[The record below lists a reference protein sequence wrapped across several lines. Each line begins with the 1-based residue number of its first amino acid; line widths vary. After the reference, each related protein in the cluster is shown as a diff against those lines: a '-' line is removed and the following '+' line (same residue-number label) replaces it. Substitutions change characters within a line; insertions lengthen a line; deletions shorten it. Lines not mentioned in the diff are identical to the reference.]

1 MPATIRPLEETLSQ
15 PVPRRAM
22 KPVAARWRDG
32 GDHSGVAYPETE
44 TMKAAVVAPL
54 DGNLLSLLAHE
65 ANHVYIRNG
74 LGRPGTSFINEGLAS
89 ALVSERLG
97 AFGPSVYHQWVRA
110 RLNQIPSIADLADDD
125 RWGQHPSST
134 AYTVSASFLAYLSGT
149 FGPAPLRQIYEGR
162 PALLWGVVNLLAQ
175 RLRNTD
181 SALADSVFLDVTG
194 RTAKRLLELAGDADE
209 FALPITQEELAGMV
223 GASRERVN
231 KAIASFVRLRWIE
244 QQDRRYRITN
254 REELERRAR

>member
-1 MPATIRPLEETLSQ
+1 MVDIELLQNVELLAELTDEEMAQ
-15 PVPRRAM
+15 
-22 KPVAARWRDG
+22 VAASAETSRYLRGDVVFTEGADPDRLCVVVSGRIAIAKRSIDG
-32 GDHSGVAYPETE
+32 RESMVALMERGDVFGEMGLFDGQGRSAEARALEPSELIEVHY
-44 TMKAAVVAPL
+44 APL
-54 DGNLLSLLAHE
+54 K
-65 ANHVYIRNG
+65 
-74 LGRPGTSFINEGLAS
+74 
-89 ALVSERLG
+89 
-97 AFGPSVYHQWVRA
+97 
-110 RLNQIPSIADLADDD
+110 
-125 RWGQHPSST
+125 
-134 AYTVSASFLAYLSGT
+134 
-149 FGPAPLRQIYEGR
+149 QIYEGR

-194 RTAKRLLELAGDADE
+194 RTAKRLLELAGDAEE